1 MVSND
6 YLALLDLIHPS
17 SVLVFLFVTLM
28 IYLIFKVSTLLLKF
42 LLVLGVIVLLMVI
55 LAPETID
62 YLKTL
67 SVHLERTI

>member
-67 SVHLERTI
+67 SVHL

>member
-28 IYLIFKVSTLLLKF
+28 VYLVFKVSTLLFKF
-42 LLVLGVIVLLMVI
+42 LWVLGGIVLLMVI
-55 LAPETID
+55 LVPETID
-62 YLKTL
+62 YLKTVL
-67 SVHLERTI
+67 VNL